1 MTTEPMTLDELR
13 QEVAD
18 VLVPYAL
25 SVDQFVALD
34 VDDLP
39 SDALRDL
46 WLMVRGALTPAE

>member
-1 MTTEPMTLDELR
+1 MTLDELR